1 MRAARGTAS
10 ATRRI
15 IVGALASLAI
25 AWSAAPAAQIYGI
38 PGSLAFYSFRDGNN
52 EIYLA
57 DLDGGGLFRL
67 TDDPASDTDPAISP
81 NGREVIFTS
90 NRTGNSEILVVS
102 STGGPAWNLTANP
115 ATEGW
120 ARWSP
125 NGQQIVFHS
134 NRDLNFEIYVMNAD
148 GSDQRRLTTYAGI
161 DQFPDWSPDGQQI
174 VFRRDLDIYPLDLR
188 DDSVRR
194 LTSAAGLNQMATWSP
209 NGKQL
214 VFMSAREGY
223 PSVFVMNA
231 DGSGQRNLTPK
242 DPAHAETAWMSR
254 APSWS
259 RNGQRIYFTSFRPE
273 TQGDT
278 ELFVMNA
285 DGTGVERLTESGGV
299 DAHARA
305 R

>member
-1 MRAARGTAS
+1 MRALKATAS
-10 ATRRI
+10 EPRRVI
-15 IVGALASLAI
+15 LGVLAALAI
-25 AWSAAPAAQIYGI
+25 TWFVAPAAQVAGI

-52 EIYLA
+52 EVYLA
-57 DLDGGGLFRL
+57 NPDGTGLFRL
-67 TDDPASDTDPAISP
+67 TDDAASDTDPAVSP

-90 NRTGNSEILVVS
+90 NRIGNNEIFVVG

-115 ATEGW
+115 ANEGW

-134 NRDLNFEIYVMNAD
+134 NRDMNFEIYVMNAD
-148 GSDQRRLTTYAGI
+148 GTDQRRLTDYAGI
-161 DQFPDWSPDGQQI
+161 DQFPDWSPDGREI
-174 VFRRDLDIYPLDLR
+174 VFRRDFDIHVLDLQ

-209 NGKQL
+209 NGRQL
-214 VFMSAREGY
+214 VFMSARDGY
-223 PSVFVMNA
+223 PSVFVMHA
-231 DGSGQRNLTPK
+231 DGSGQVNLTPK
-242 DPAHAETAWMSR
+242 DPADSDTAWMSR

-259 RNGQRIYFTSFRPE
+259 KDGRHIYFTSFRPD

-278 ELFVMNA
+278 EIFVMSA
-285 DGTGVERLTESGGV
+285 DGTGVERLTGSMGV